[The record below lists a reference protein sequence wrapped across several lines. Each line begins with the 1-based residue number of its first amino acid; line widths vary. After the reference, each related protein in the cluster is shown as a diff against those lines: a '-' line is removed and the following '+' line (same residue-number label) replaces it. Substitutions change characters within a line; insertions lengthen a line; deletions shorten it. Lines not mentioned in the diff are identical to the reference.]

1 MGSVLLARRRAA
13 HRSSEGGAVMFLVTM
28 MLAVLASVGLYAL
41 AASTNEVIASGSERQ
56 ATETHYL
63 GELGVVG
70 GAQYM
75 SASTAN
81 NYITQLLGG
90 GQPDTKCWSL
100 PNQSVTVQPD
110 PFMRFCTHV
119 PDTEMSAGWS
129 ASSFG
134 SFGSIAASTP
144 DFYVEYTGLGKGPP
158 PHGYQIASGSGSNG
172 TPICFVT
179 TTASSYGQ
187 TVPPNAGG
195 GTFAEGLETQRARF
209 NVGPVFGAE
218 CQ

>member
-1 MGSVLLARRRAA
+1 
-13 HRSSEGGAVMFLVTM
+13 MFLVTM

-75 SASTAN
+75 SASTAQ
-81 NYITQLLGG
+81 NYVTKLLGG
-90 GQPDTKCWSL
+90 GHPDTNCWSL
-100 PNQSVTVQPD
+100 PNQSATQSD

-119 PDTEMSAGWS
+119 ADTEMAAGWS

-144 DFYVEYTGLGKGPP
+144 DFTVEYTGLIPGPP
-158 PHGYQIASGSGSNG
+158 PHGYQIASGAGSNG
-172 TPICFVT
+172 TPICFVG

-187 TVPPNAGG
+187 TVPPNAPAG
-195 GTFAEGLETQRARF
+195 GTFAEGIETQRARL
-209 NVGPVFGAE
+209 NVGPLTGAI

>member
-13 HRSSEGGAVMFLVTM
+13 RRSSEGGAVMFLVTM

-75 SASTAN
+75 SASTAQ
-81 NYITQLLGG
+81 NYVTKLLGG
-90 GQPDTKCWSL
+90 GHPDTNCWSL
-100 PNQSVTVQPD
+100 PNQSATQSD

-119 PDTEMSAGWS
+119 ADTEMAAGWS

-144 DFYVEYTGLGKGPP
+144 DF
-158 PHGYQIASGSGSNG
+158 
-172 TPICFVT
+172 
-179 TTASSYGQ
+179 
-187 TVPPNAGG
+187 TVAIL
-195 GTFAEGLETQRARF
+195 AWRRKRF
-209 NVGPVFGAE
+209 DV
-218 CQ
+218 

>member
-1 MGSVLLARRRAA
+1 
-13 HRSSEGGAVMFLVTM
+13 MFLVTM
-28 MLAVLASVGLYAL
+28 VLAVLASVGLYAL

-75 SASTAN
+75 SASTAQI
-81 NYITQLLGG
+81 YINKLLGSG
-90 GQPDTKCWSL
+90 HPDTNCWSL
-100 PNQSVTVQPD
+100 PNQSLTQPD

-119 PDTEMSAGWS
+119 ADTEMSAGWS

-144 DFYVEYTGLGKGPP
+144 DFTVEYTGLSPGPP
-158 PHGYQIASGSGSNG
+158 PHGYQIASGAGSNG

-187 TVPPNAGG
+187 TVPAPAS
-195 GTFAEGLETQRARF
+195 GTFGEGLETQRARF
-209 NVGPVFGAE
+209 NVGPVTGAE